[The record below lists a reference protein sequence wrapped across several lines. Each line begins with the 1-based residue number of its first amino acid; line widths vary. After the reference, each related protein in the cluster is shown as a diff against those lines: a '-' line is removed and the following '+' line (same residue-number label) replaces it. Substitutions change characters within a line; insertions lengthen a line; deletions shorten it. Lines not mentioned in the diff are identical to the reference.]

1 MDHSRAPVL
10 DAWAE
15 YRQLGRYGFTP
26 SRHRQ
31 GAGADPRVRE
41 VLGGAL
47 AADILA
53 ARSRRP
59 ALARRLSGIP
69 VIVPGELVDAAV
81 VDYLGSGV
89 EKGECAGSGRSE
101 LAHAAGGDRVTVEGR

>member
-10 DAWAE
+10 DALAE

-26 SRHRQ
+26 PGHRQ

-53 ARSRRP
+53 AP
-59 ALARRLSGIP
+59 GLDDRLS
-69 VIVPGELVDAAV
+69 
-81 VDYLGSGV
+81 
-89 EKGECAGSGRSE
+89 R
-101 LAHAAGGDRVTVEGR
+101 GGYRESR

>member
-1 MDHSRAPVL
+1 MDHSRAPVP

-26 SRHRQ
+26 PGHRQ

-47 AADILA
+47 AADMLA
-53 ARSRRP
+53 VP
-59 ALARRLSGIP
+59 GLDDRLS
-69 VIVPGELVDAAV
+69 
-81 VDYLGSGV
+81 
-89 EKGECAGSGRSE
+89 R
-101 LAHAAGGDRVTVEGR
+101 GGYRISR